1 MYMDKGGMNRGLHKI
16 EKCQAS
22 WYIMDMDKR
31 GTNIGLQKIEKCQAS
46 LYTIYIYGQ
55 EGNE

>member
-16 EKCQAS
+16 EKCLAS

-46 LYTIYIYGQ
+46 WYTIYIWTGG
-55 EGNE
+55 E